1 MEHRMAHWMKIPF
14 EDGPSPSDIVQSER
28 ARIPLVEQ
36 SSEHADSCDCPI
48 CELLATGLLGQSILH
63 YGGYELELEGE
74 YAFSIHSRRED
85 WEEEQALWIA

>member
-1 MEHRMAHWMKIPF
+1 MQ
-14 EDGPSPSDIVQSER
+14 IVAIAQFAS
-28 ARIPLVEQ
+28 
-36 SSEHADSCDCPI
+36 
-48 CELLATGLLGQSILH
+48 LLGQSILH